1 MCSWLF
7 FCHTESGSLCTI
19 LTLRFGLNSIALQGT
34 KVLEDREIRLDFIR
48 CAEGAPPQHACPRII
63 KYTGALAEPE
73 WYDVE
78 PGRVFTFP
86 WYLVEGAQ
94 SPKDKFETL
103 CGVKADISSAPYT
116 SKLAE
121 TGKMGYKRRC
131 DVILLVGLT
140 ELEAQ
145 VGWIDSRTVRG
156 HIIPAYP
163 FISSHFHV

>member
-1 MCSWLF
+1 M
-7 FCHTESGSLCTI
+7 
-19 LTLRFGLNSIALQGT
+19 NSVALQGT
-34 KVLEDREIRLDFIR
+34 KVLEDREIRLDFS
-48 CAEGAPPQHACPRII
+48 CCTEGAPPQHACQRII

-94 SPKDKFETL
+94 SPKDKFKTL
-103 CGVKADISSAPYT
+103 CSVKANISSAPYT
-116 SKLAE
+116 SKLVE
-121 TGKMGYKRRC
+121 TGKMGYERKF

-140 ELEAQ
+140 ELKAQ
-145 VGWIDSRTVRG
+145 AGWIDSRTVRW

-163 FISSHFHV
+163 FASSYFHVWI